1 MSSKHDSEATVAVNI
16 EELRNSKDAV
26 IMRLMALQSYIADLS
41 KAYVEHVN
49 NVITGGPATI
59 DIPAM
64 PSSLSSHMEARAGS
78 PGPKAEADAPKKRK
92 RAPVDPNAPKRALTP
107 YFLYMQQNRQKIA
120 ADLGGSA
127 KPKDVADEG
136 TRRWQSMDPKEKE
149 LYKTQYL
156 ENYEA
161 YKRDMAAYKAGHKGG
176 DDDAANNQLQQG
188 IAGAAPDESPEDDS
202 ESSESEEEEQE
213 EEEEVVEPSPSPVP
227 VKQKTP
233 SKSASAKRRRSDI
246 KAVKEVA
253 ESPVKPASPVKRGRK
268 AAEPASAKS
277 TPAESKRR
285 SKKRKS
291 EA

>member
-1 MSSKHDSEATVAVNI
+1 
-16 EELRNSKDAV
+16 
-26 IMRLMALQSYIADLS
+26 MRLMALQSYIADLS

-49 NVITGGPATI
+49 NVVNGGPATI

-64 PSSLSSHMEARAGS
+64 PTLSSHVEFTHAAS
-78 PGPKAEADAPKKRK
+78 PGVKAEGGALKKRK

-107 YFLYMQQNRQKIA
+107 YFLYMQQNRTKIA
-120 ADLGGSA
+120 EDLGGSA

-136 TRRWQSMDPKEKE
+136 TRRWQTMDPKEKE
-149 LYKTQYL
+149 VYKSLYL

-161 YKRDMAAYKAGHKGG
+161 YKRDMAAYKAGRKVG

-188 IAGAAPDESPEDDS
+188 IVGIENAES
-202 ESSESEEEEQE
+202 ESSESETSESEEEAE
-213 EEEEVVEPSPSPVP
+213 ESPSPVP

-233 SKSASAKRRRSDI
+233 PKSAAKRRRSDV

-253 ESPVKPASPVKRGRK
+253 ESPVKPVSPVKKTRK
-268 AAEPASAKS
+268 AAEAASVKS
-277 TPAESKRR
+277 TPAETKRKT
-285 SKKRKS
+285 KKRKS

>member
-1 MSSKHDSEATVAVNI
+1 
-16 EELRNSKDAV
+16 
-26 IMRLMALQSYIADLS
+26 MRLMALQSYIADLS

-64 PSSLSSHMEARAGS
+64 PTGLTYHAEPTRAASPSLKVEAGAL
-78 PGPKAEADAPKKRK
+78 KKRK

-107 YFLYMQQNRQKIA
+107 YFLYMQQNRTKIA
-120 ADLGGSA
+120 EDLGGSA

-136 TRRWQSMDPKEKE
+136 TRRWQTMDPKEKE
-149 LYKTQYL
+149 LYKSQYL

-161 YKRDMAAYKAGHKGG
+161 YKVEMAAYKAGRKTG
-176 DDDAANNQLQQG
+176 DDDAANDQLQAG
-188 IAGAAPDESPEDDS
+188 IIAHAESESSDS
-202 ESSESEEEEQE
+202 ETSESEEEEVE
-213 EEEEVVEPSPSPVP
+213 ESPSPPQP

-233 SKSASAKRRRSDI
+233 PKSAGAKRRRSDV

-253 ESPVKPASPVKRGRK
+253 ESPVKPASPVKKGRK
-268 AAEPASAKS
+268 AAEPASVKS
-277 TPAESKRR
+277 TPAETKRKT
-285 SKKRKS
+285 KKRKS

>member
-1 MSSKHDSEATVAVNI
+1 MAPKQDSEATVAVNI

-49 NVITGGPATI
+49 NVINGGPATI

-64 PSSLSSHMEARAGS
+64 PTGLSGQFDLNRVAS
-78 PGPKAEADAPKKRK
+78 PGVKSEAGGLKKRK

-107 YFLYMQQNRQKIA
+107 YFLYMQQNRTKIA
-120 ADLGGSA
+120 EDLGGSA

-136 TRRWQSMDPKEKE
+136 THRWQTMPAAEKE
-149 LYKTQYL
+149 TYKNQYL

-161 YKRDMAAYKAGHKGG
+161 YKRDMAAYKAGRKTG
-176 DDDAANNQLQQG
+176 DDDAANQLQQS
-188 IAGAAPDESPEDDS
+188 IAGVENAESESSDS
-202 ESSESEEEEQE
+202 ETSESEEEE
-213 EEEEVVEPSPSPVP
+213 SPSPPQP

-233 SKSASAKRRRSDI
+233 PKSAAKRRRSDI

-253 ESPVKPASPVKRGRK
+253 ESPVKASPVKKGRK
-268 AAEPASAKS
+268 AAEPASVKS
-277 TPAESKRR
+277 TPVEPKRKA
-285 SKKRKS
+285 KKRKS

>member
-1 MSSKHDSEATVAVNI
+1 MTAKHDSEATVAVNI

-49 NVITGGPATI
+49 NVINGDSATI

-64 PSSLSSHMEARAGS
+64 PTGLTFHAEAARAAS
-78 PGPKAEADAPKKRK
+78 PGVKSEAGGPKKRK

-107 YFLYMQQNRQKIA
+107 YFLYMQQNRTKIA
-120 ADLGGSA
+120 EDLGGSA

-136 TRRWQSMDPKEKE
+136 TRRWQTMDPKEKE
-149 LYKTQYL
+149 IYKSQYL

-161 YKRDMAAYKAGHKGG
+161 YKRDMAAYKAGRKTG
-176 DDDAANNQLQQG
+176 DDDAANDQLQQS
-188 IAGAAPDESPEDDS
+188 IAGINAVS
-202 ESSESEEEEQE
+202 ESSDDETSESEEEEVE
-213 EEEEVVEPSPSPVP
+213 EESPSPPQP

-233 SKSASAKRRRSDI
+233 PKSAGAKRRRSDV

-253 ESPVKPASPVKRGRK
+253 ESPVKPASPVKKGRK
-268 AAEPASAKS
+268 AVEVPSVKS
-277 TPAESKRR
+277 TPAETKRR
-285 SKKRKS
+285 TKKRKS
-291 EA
+291 EV